1 MQIHQLKPKHK
12 NKTKK
17 RVGRGGKKGTYS
29 GKGIKGQ
36 KSRAGRKMVPI
47 IRELI
52 KRYPKLKGYR
62 SFKLDNDFTIV
73 NLEVLEKNSKDGDI
87 INPENLIKS
96 GIISNI
102 KGKGPKGY
110 PKVKILGTLGRSP
123 LGRSPTGEPT
133 GEAGILTKRLVVEN
147 CKTSKTAKEAIEK
160 AGGSVK

>member
-1 MQIHQLKPKHK
+1 MQLHELKPKHK
-12 NKTKK
+12 NKGKK

-62 SFKLDNDFTIV
+62 SFAIDNYFAVV
-73 NLEVLEKNSKDGDI
+73 NLEVLEKVSKDGET
-87 INPENLIKS
+87 INPENLIKK
-96 GIISNI
+96 GVISKI
-102 KGKGPKGY
+102 KGRT
-110 PKVKILGTLGRSP
+110 PKVKILGTGK
-123 LGRSPTGEPT
+123 
-133 GEAGILTKRLVVEN
+133 LTKKLVVEK

-160 AGGSVK
+160 VGGVIKAS

>member
-1 MQIHQLKPKHK
+1 MQLHELKRKHK
-12 NKTKK
+12 NRNKK
-17 RVGRGGKKGTYS
+17 RVGRGGKHGTYS

-96 GIISNI
+96 NIISNI
-102 KGKGPKGY
+102 KGKGPKGH
-110 PKVKILGTLGRSP
+110 PKVKILGKGS
-123 LGRSPTGEPT
+123 
-133 GEAGILTKRLVVEN
+133 LTKRLVVEN